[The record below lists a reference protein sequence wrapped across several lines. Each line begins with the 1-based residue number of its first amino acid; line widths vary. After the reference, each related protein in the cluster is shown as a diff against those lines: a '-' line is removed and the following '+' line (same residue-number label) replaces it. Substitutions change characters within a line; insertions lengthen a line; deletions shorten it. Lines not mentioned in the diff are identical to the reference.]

1 MSQAS
6 KKELAK
12 LKAQLAGGGD
22 KKRYIHCKNCHNDVK
37 NKKFMVYPGTRG
49 KHFCQA
55 KDKCTDINKC
65 PAKTEKKKK
74 EFHGPQWMRQR
85 VEQLEAEL
93 KVSRIP
99 SLN

>member
-37 NKKFMVYPGTRG
+37 NKKFMVYPVLVVNISVKPKISALIST
-49 KHFCQA
+49 
-55 KDKCTDINKC
+55 NVL
-65 PAKTEKKKK
+65 
-74 EFHGPQWMRQR
+74 QR
-85 VEQLEAEL
+85 LRKRRKSSMDPNGCDSV
-93 KVSRIP
+93 
-99 SLN
+99 LNN